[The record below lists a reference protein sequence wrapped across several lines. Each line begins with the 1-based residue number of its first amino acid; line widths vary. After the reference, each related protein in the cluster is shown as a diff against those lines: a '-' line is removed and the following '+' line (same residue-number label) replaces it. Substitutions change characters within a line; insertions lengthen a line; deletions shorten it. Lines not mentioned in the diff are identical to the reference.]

1 MVEFLLVN
9 LNNRHMHIP
18 KVSIIV
24 PIYKVE
30 RYLDRCMNSL
40 LNQTLHDIEIILVDD
55 GSPDNCVDCQPQIVQ
70 KLFSQ
75 TGRLKLNRGKITKR
89 AMNTVIIEPM
99 DIIFEI

>member
-1 MVEFLLVN
+1 MPV
-9 LNNRHMHIP
+9 
-18 KVSIIV
+18 
-24 PIYKVE
+24 YKVE
-30 RYLDRCMNSL
+30 EYFDECVESIIGQSYNNL
-40 LNQTLHDIEIILVDD
+40 EIILVDD